1 MNVNI
6 VLSNGMNE
14 NVSLI
19 CYFTGNNGKNYL
31 FYTKNETVQDG
42 LIKMYV
48 VCETGSVSDVEWTDL
63 KKDMQQIIM
72 GTSTVKF
79 LNYSNPVKV
88 GEARAIALNNTNI
101 NAIKGAYSKNTD
113 VSVGTNKDLLS
124 QSFNEVPKSDVAKVE
139 NEPIQIS
146 SIPNVQNNF
155 NMEGSPVNLNTN
167 PEPVTPVIDPIPK
180 VEPINPV
187 PTPDIPVVNGNGP
200 ELNINNVKQP
210 GIESGFKVSNEP
222 NIFDQPSTPFNI
234 TEEDINKPLDNSAQN
249 NNVFMGNNDNGNIFN
264 NPVIEPINNNTSNSV
279 DNNVSSIQDLNTTN
293 SKQMDVSKQIE
304 LNERKIKL
312 FTELANIY
320 KEENDMLKSES
331 EVNDNT
337 ASDLFNNNG
346 TLDDLKILQG

>member
-6 VLSNGMNE
+6 IESNGMNTYV
-14 NVSLI
+14 NLI

-48 VCETGSVSDVEWTDL
+48 ASEVGSIRDDEWTSL

-72 GTSTVKF
+72 GNSTVKF
-79 LNYSNPVKV
+79 LNYSNPIRT

-101 NAIKGAYSKNTD
+101 DAIKNAYSKVTEI
-113 VSVGTNKDLLS
+113 SGGTNKDLLS
-124 QSFNEVPKSDVAKVE
+124 QSFNETPEIQTQVQQPQS
-139 NEPIQIS
+139 EPVQIS
-146 SIPNVQNNF
+146 SIPNIQNNF
-155 NMEGSPVNLNTN
+155 NMEGSPVNLNTSS
-167 PEPVTPVIDPIPK
+167 EPVAPVIDSVPK
-180 VEPINPV
+180 IEPINPI
-187 PTPDIPVVNGNGP
+187 PTPDIPSVNGNGP
-200 ELNINNVKQP
+200 ELNINSVKP
-210 GIESGFKVSNEP
+210 ASGIDSGFRVSNEP

-234 TEEDINKPLDNSAQN
+234 SEEDINKPLDVPVQNN
-249 NNVFMGNNDNGNIFN
+249 NNVFSGNNDNGNIFN
-264 NPVIEPINNNTSNSV
+264 NASETLNTNNVPVNNDVKEVSNSNKV
-279 DNNVSSIQDLNTTN
+279 DVN
-293 SKQMDVSKQIE
+293 KQIE

-320 KEENDMLKSES
+320 KEENDMLKNQS

-337 ASDLFNNNG
+337 ASNLFNNNG

>member
-6 VLSNGMNE
+6 IESNGMNT
-14 NVSLI
+14 NVNLI

-48 VCETGSVSDVEWTDL
+48 ASEVGSISDDEWTSL

-72 GTSTVKF
+72 GNSTVKF
-79 LNYSNPVKV
+79 LNYSNSIRT

-101 NAIKGAYSKNTD
+101 DAIKNAYSKVTEI
-113 VSVGTNKDLLS
+113 SGGTNKDLLS
-124 QSFNEVPKSDVAKVE
+124 QSFNDTSEIQTQVQQPQSGPV
-139 NEPIQIS
+139 QIS
-146 SIPNVQNNF
+146 SIPNIQNNF
-155 NMEGSPVNLNTN
+155 NMEGSPVNLNTSS
-167 PEPVTPVIDPIPK
+167 EPVVPVIDSVPK
-180 VEPINPV
+180 IEPINPN
-187 PTPDIPVVNGNGP
+187 PTPDMPSVNGNGP
-200 ELNINNVKQP
+200 ELNINSVKP
-210 GIESGFKVSNEP
+210 ASGIDSGFRVSNEP

-234 TEEDINKPLDNSAQN
+234 SEEDVNKPLDVPVQNN
-249 NNVFMGNNDNGNIFN
+249 NNVFSGNNDNRNIFN
-264 NPVIEPINNNTSNSV
+264 NASETLNTNNVPVNNDVKEVSNNNKV
-279 DNNVSSIQDLNTTN
+279 DVN
-293 SKQMDVSKQIE
+293 KQIE

-320 KEENDMLKSES
+320 KEENDMLKNES

-337 ASDLFNNNG
+337 ASNLFNNNG

>member
-14 NVSLI
+14 NVDLI

-48 VCETGSVSDVEWTDL
+48 ASETGNVSDDEWTLL

-79 LNYSNPVKV
+79 LNYSNPIRI
-88 GEARAIALNNTNI
+88 GETRAIALNNTNI
-101 NAIKGAYSKNTD
+101 NAIKSAYNKNTE
-113 VSVGTNKDLLS
+113 VSIGTNKDLLS
-124 QSFNEVPKSDVAKVE
+124 QSFNEIPKSDVAKVE

-167 PEPVTPVIDPIPK
+167 SEPVAPVINPIPT
-180 VEPINPV
+180 VEPINSV
-187 PTPDIPVVNGNGP
+187 STPDIPVVNGTGP
-200 ELNINNVKQP
+200 ALNINSVKQP

-234 TEEDINKPLDNSAQN
+234 TEEDINKPLDVPGQN

-264 NPVIEPINNNTSNSV
+264 NPVIEPINKNTE
-279 DNNVSSIQDLNTTN
+279 NNVSSTQNINTKSN
-293 SKQMDVSKQIE
+293 NKVDVNKQIE

>member
-14 NVSLI
+14 NVDLI

-48 VCETGSVSDVEWTDL
+48 ASETGSVSDDEWTLL

-79 LNYSNPVKV
+79 LNYTNPVKV

-124 QSFNEVPKSDVAKVE
+124 QSFNEIPKSDVAKVG

-167 PEPVTPVIDPIPK
+167 SEPVTPVIDPIPK
-180 VEPINPV
+180 VEPINSV

-210 GIESGFKVSNEP
+210 GIENGFKVSNEP

-234 TEEDINKPLDNSAQN
+234 TEEDINKPLDVPEQN

>member
-6 VLSNGMNE
+6 IESNGMNT
-14 NVSLI
+14 NVNLI

-48 VCETGSVSDVEWTDL
+48 ASEVGSIRDDEWTSL

-72 GTSTVKF
+72 GNSTVKF
-79 LNYSNPVKV
+79 LNYSNPIRT

-101 NAIKGAYSKNTD
+101 DAIKNAYSKVTEI
-113 VSVGTNKDLLS
+113 SGGTNKDLLS
-124 QSFNEVPKSDVAKVE
+124 QSFNETPEIQTQVQQPQS
-139 NEPIQIS
+139 EPVQIS
-146 SIPNVQNNF
+146 SIPNIQNNF
-155 NMEGSPVNLNTN
+155 NMEGSPVNLNTSS
-167 PEPVTPVIDPIPK
+167 EPVAPVIDSVPK
-180 VEPINPV
+180 IEPINPI
-187 PTPDIPVVNGNGP
+187 PTPDIPSVNGNGP
-200 ELNINNVKQP
+200 ELNINSVKP
-210 GIESGFKVSNEP
+210 ASGIDSGFRVSNEP

-234 TEEDINKPLDNSAQN
+234 SEEDINKPLDVPVQNN
-249 NNVFMGNNDNGNIFN
+249 NNVFSGNNDNGNIFN
-264 NPVIEPINNNTSNSV
+264 NASETLNTNNVPVNNDVKEVSNSNKV
-279 DNNVSSIQDLNTTN
+279 DVN
-293 SKQMDVSKQIE
+293 KQIE

-320 KEENDMLKSES
+320 KEENDMLKNQS

-337 ASDLFNNNG
+337 ASNLFNNNG

>member
-14 NVSLI
+14 NVDLI

-48 VCETGSVSDVEWTDL
+48 ASETGSVSDDEWTLL

-79 LNYSNPVKV
+79 LNYTNPVRI
-88 GEARAIALNNTNI
+88 GETRAIALNNTNI
-101 NAIKGAYSKNTD
+101 NVIKSAYSKNTEL
-113 VSVGTNKDLLS
+113 SGGTNKDLLS
-124 QSFNEVPKSDVAKVE
+124 QSFNEIPKSDVAKVE

-167 PEPVTPVIDPIPK
+167 PEPVAPVNDPIPK

-187 PTPDIPVVNGNGP
+187 PIPDIPVVNGNGP
-200 ELNINNVKQP
+200 ALNINSVKQP

-234 TEEDINKPLDNSAQN
+234 TEEDINKPLDNSGQN

-264 NPVIEPINNNTSNSV
+264 NPVIEPINNNTN
-279 DNNVSSIQDLNTTN
+279 NNVTTTQNINTKSN
-293 SKQMDVSKQIE
+293 DKVYVNKQIE

-331 EVNDNT
+331 EISNNT

>member
-6 VLSNGMNE
+6 IESNGMNT
-14 NVSLI
+14 NVNLI

-48 VCETGSVSDVEWTDL
+48 ASEVGSISDDEWTSL

-72 GTSTVKF
+72 RNSTVKF
-79 LNYSNPVKV
+79 LNYSNPIRT

-101 NAIKGAYSKNTD
+101 DAIKNAYSKVTEI
-113 VSVGTNKDLLS
+113 SGGTNKDLLS
-124 QSFNEVPKSDVAKVE
+124 QSFNETPEIQTQVQQPQRGPV
-139 NEPIQIS
+139 QIS
-146 SIPNVQNNF
+146 SIPNIQNNF
-155 NMEGSPVNLNTN
+155 NMEGSPVNLSTN
-167 PEPVTPVIDPIPK
+167 PEPVVSAIDSVPK
-180 VEPINPV
+180 IEPINPN
-187 PTPDIPVVNGNGP
+187 PTPDMPSVNGNGP
-200 ELNINNVKQP
+200 ELNINSVKP
-210 GIESGFKVSNEP
+210 ASGIDSGFRVSNEP

-234 TEEDINKPLDNSAQN
+234 SEEDVNKPLDVPVQNN
-249 NNVFMGNNDNGNIFN
+249 NNVFSGNNDSGNIFN
-264 NPVIEPINNNTSNSV
+264 NASETLNTNNVPVNNDVKEVSNNNKV
-279 DNNVSSIQDLNTTN
+279 DVN
-293 SKQMDVSKQIE
+293 KQIE

-320 KEENDMLKSES
+320 KEENDMLKNQS

-337 ASDLFNNNG
+337 ASNLFNNNG

>member
-6 VLSNGMNE
+6 IESNGMNT
-14 NVSLI
+14 NVNLI

-48 VCETGSVSDVEWTDL
+48 ASEVGSISDDEWTSL

-72 GTSTVKF
+72 GNSTVKF
-79 LNYSNPVKV
+79 LNYSNSIRP

-101 NAIKGAYSKNTD
+101 DAIKNAYSKVTEI
-113 VSVGTNKDLLS
+113 SGGTNKDLLS
-124 QSFNEVPKSDVAKVE
+124 QSFNETSEIQTQVQQPQSGPV
-139 NEPIQIS
+139 QIS
-146 SIPNVQNNF
+146 SIPNIQNNF
-155 NMEGSPVNLNTN
+155 NMEGSPVNLNTSS
-167 PEPVTPVIDPIPK
+167 EPVVPVIDSVPK
-180 VEPINPV
+180 IEPINPN
-187 PTPDIPVVNGNGP
+187 PTPDMPSVNGNGP
-200 ELNINNVKQP
+200 ELNINSVKP
-210 GIESGFKVSNEP
+210 ASGIDSGFRVSNEP

-234 TEEDINKPLDNSAQN
+234 SEEDVNKPLDVPVQNN
-249 NNVFMGNNDNGNIFN
+249 NNVFSGNNDNGNIFN
-264 NPVIEPINNNTSNSV
+264 NASETLNT
-279 DNNVSSIQDLNTTN
+279 NNVSVNN
-293 SKQMDVSKQIE
+293 DVKEVSNNNKVDVNKQIE

-320 KEENDMLKSES
+320 KEENDMLKNES

-337 ASDLFNNNG
+337 ASNLFNNNG

>member
-72 GTSTVKF
+72 GTSAVKF

-167 PEPVTPVIDPIPK
+167 PEPVTPVINPIPK
-180 VEPINPV
+180 VEPINSV

-234 TEEDINKPLDNSAQN
+234 TEEDINKPLNVPEQN

-331 EVNDNT
+331 EENDNT

>member
-6 VLSNGMNE
+6 IESNGMNTSV
-14 NVSLI
+14 NLI

-48 VCETGSVSDVEWTDL
+48 ASEVGSIRDDEWTSL

-72 GTSTVKF
+72 GNSTVKF
-79 LNYSNPVKV
+79 LNYSNSIRT

-101 NAIKGAYSKNTD
+101 DAIKNAYSKVTEI
-113 VSVGTNKDLLS
+113 SGGTNKDLLS
-124 QSFNEVPKSDVAKVE
+124 QSFNETPEIQTQVQQPQS
-139 NEPIQIS
+139 EPVQIS
-146 SIPNVQNNF
+146 SIPNIQNNF
-155 NMEGSPVNLNTN
+155 NMEGSPVNLNTSS
-167 PEPVTPVIDPIPK
+167 EPVAPVIDSVPK
-180 VEPINPV
+180 IEPINPI
-187 PTPDIPVVNGNGP
+187 PTPDIPSVNGNGP
-200 ELNINNVKQP
+200 ELNINSVKP
-210 GIESGFKVSNEP
+210 ASGIDSGFRVSNEP

-234 TEEDINKPLDNSAQN
+234 SEEDINKPLDVPAQN
-249 NNVFMGNNDNGNIFN
+249 NNNVFSGNNDNGNIFN
-264 NPVIEPINNNTSNSV
+264 NASKTLNTNNIPVNNDVKEVSNNNKV
-279 DNNVSSIQDLNTTN
+279 DVN
-293 SKQMDVSKQIE
+293 KQIE

-320 KEENDMLKSES
+320 KEENDMLKNQS

-337 ASDLFNNNG
+337 ASNLFNNNG

>member
-6 VLSNGMNE
+6 IESNGMNTSV
-14 NVSLI
+14 NLI

-48 VCETGSVSDVEWTDL
+48 ASEVGSIRDDEWTSL

-72 GTSTVKF
+72 GNSTVKF
-79 LNYSNPVKV
+79 LNYSNSIRT

-101 NAIKGAYSKNTD
+101 DAIKNAYSKVTEI
-113 VSVGTNKDLLS
+113 SGGTNKDLLS
-124 QSFNEVPKSDVAKVE
+124 QSFNETPEIQTQVQQPQS
-139 NEPIQIS
+139 EPVQIS
-146 SIPNVQNNF
+146 SIPNIQNNF
-155 NMEGSPVNLNTN
+155 NMEGSPVNLNTSS
-167 PEPVTPVIDPIPK
+167 EPVAPVIDSVPK
-180 VEPINPV
+180 IEPINPI
-187 PTPDIPVVNGNGP
+187 PTPDIPSVNGNGP
-200 ELNINNVKQP
+200 ELNINSVKP
-210 GIESGFKVSNEP
+210 ASGIDSGFRVSNEP

-234 TEEDINKPLDNSAQN
+234 SEEDINKPLDVPAQN
-249 NNVFMGNNDNGNIFN
+249 NNNVFSGNNDNGNIFN
-264 NPVIEPINNNTSNSV
+264 NASETLNTNNVPVNNDVKEVSNSNKV
-279 DNNVSSIQDLNTTN
+279 DVN
-293 SKQMDVSKQIE
+293 KQIE

-320 KEENDMLKSES
+320 KEENDMLKNQS

-337 ASDLFNNNG
+337 ASNLFNNNG

>member
-14 NVSLI
+14 NVDLI

-48 VCETGSVSDVEWTDL
+48 ASETGSVSDDEWTLL

-79 LNYSNPVKV
+79 LNYTNPVRI
-88 GEARAIALNNTNI
+88 GETRAIALNNTNI
-101 NAIKGAYSKNTD
+101 NAIKSAYSKNTEL
-113 VSVGTNKDLLS
+113 SGETNKDLLS
-124 QSFNEVPKSDVAKVE
+124 QSFNEIPKSDVAKVE

-167 PEPVTPVIDPIPK
+167 PEPVAPVNDPIPK

-187 PTPDIPVVNGNGP
+187 PIPDIPVVNGNGP
-200 ELNINNVKQP
+200 ALNINSVKQP

-234 TEEDINKPLDNSAQN
+234 TEEDINKPLDNSGQN

-264 NPVIEPINNNTSNSV
+264 NPVIEPINNNTN
-279 DNNVSSIQDLNTTN
+279 NNVTTTQNINTKSN
-293 SKQMDVSKQIE
+293 DKVYVNKQIE

-331 EVNDNT
+331 EISNNT

>member
-14 NVSLI
+14 NVDLI

-48 VCETGSVSDVEWTDL
+48 ASETGSVSDDEWTLL

-72 GTSTVKF
+72 RTSTVKF
-79 LNYSNPVKV
+79 LNYSNPVRI
-88 GEARAIALNNTNI
+88 GETRAIALNNTNI
-101 NAIKGAYSKNTD
+101 NAIKSSYSKNTE
-113 VSVGTNKDLLS
+113 VSIGTNKDLLS
-124 QSFNEVPKSDVAKVE
+124 QSFNEIPKSDVAKVE

-155 NMEGSPVNLNTN
+155 NMEGSPVNLSTN
-167 PEPVTPVIDPIPK
+167 PEPVAPAIDPIPK
-180 VEPINPV
+180 VEPINSV
-187 PTPDIPVVNGNGP
+187 PTPDIPVVNGTGP
-200 ELNINNVKQP
+200 ALNINSVKQP

-234 TEEDINKPLDNSAQN
+234 TEEDINKPLDVPEQN

-264 NPVIEPINNNTSNSV
+264 NPVIEPINKNTE
-279 DNNVSSIQDLNTTN
+279 NNVSSTQNINTKSN
-293 SKQMDVSKQIE
+293 NKVNVNKQIE